1 MLNKV
6 SINMVG
12 ICKSAQNDIIRSE
25 KKSEKR
31 NNYSGKDERATSEQ
45 VLDPR
50 TRLIL
55 FKLLA
60 NGFLSEIDGISI
72 EFSFVSSQKEVI
84 SYFW

>member
-1 MLNKV
+1 M
-6 SINMVG
+6 G
-12 ICKSAQNDIIRSE
+12 KSAQNDVIRSE

-31 NNYSGKDERATSEQ
+31 NNYCGRDDRATIEQ

-60 NGFLSEIDGISI
+60 NGFLTEIDGTVHAFHF
-72 EFSFVSSQKEVI
+72 FSPVFM
-84 SYFW
+84 YFSCINKQLYCSCYYY

>member
-1 MLNKV
+1 ME
-6 SINMVG
+6 SYFFFEGMG
-12 ICKSAQNDIIRSE
+12 KSAQNDVIRSE

-31 NNYSGKDERATSEQ
+31 NNYCGRDDRATIEQ

-60 NGFLSEIDGISI
+60 NGFLTEIDGRGSNNHCT
-72 EFSFVSSQKEVI
+72 KN
-84 SYFW
+84 

>member
-1 MLNKV
+1 MLFI
-6 SINMVG
+6 INGKQLLFEGMG
-12 ICKSAQNDIIRSE
+12 KSAQNDVIRSE

-31 NNYSGKDERATSEQ
+31 NNYCGRDDRATIEQ

-60 NGFLSEIDGISI
+60 NGFLTEIDGIESNNYYN
-72 EFSFVSSQKEVI
+72 KN
-84 SYFW
+84 